1 MLNAGEKPAEKKEF
15 IMAELPHPWGAYRR
29 LQSQLDASTKIDE
42 RNWGLESGLNEVLE
56 GARTAT
62 FPPDEDIARAISSE
76 ARRERHR
83 AHLRR
88 KHLAQ
93 SDELPDPRSLI
104 EARSDL
110 SVIRSLVSAADWDLL
125 IALGKGREY
134 QELGVPGRLRVRV
147 LRLRRDLLR
156 GLSAAA

>member
-15 IMAELPHPWGAYRR
+15 NMAELPHPWGAYRR
-29 LQSQLDASTKIDE
+29 LQSQLDASTQIDD

-62 FPPDEDIARAISSE
+62 FAPDDIVRAISSE

-83 AHLRR
+83 AHLRHR
-88 KHLAQ
+88 HLAQ
-93 SDELPDPRSLI
+93 SDEQPDPRSLI

-125 IALGKGREY
+125 VALGKGREY